1 MNYYRKQLVFG
12 VQLKVSWGEDKIK
25 CFMFMDEFAKRFNLS
40 PTGSPVIELRKNPD
54 SLGLSGVLLGA
65 NGHLCIHEWSNI
77 LELQIDFFSSIPFEN
92 SDVIK
97 FISEQ
102 VPAEQILVKVV
113 QADGK

>member
-1 MNYYRKQLVFG
+1 MSYYRKQLVFG
-12 VQLKVSWGEDKIK
+12 VQLKAGWCEDKIK
-25 CFMFMDEFAKRFNLS
+25 CFMFLDEFAKRFNLL
-40 PTGSPVIELRKNPD
+40 PVGSPILELKKSPE
-54 SLGLSGVLLGA
+54 SYGLSGILLGA
-65 NGHLCIHEWSNI
+65 NGHLCVHEWADL
-77 LELQIDFFSSIPFEN
+77 LELQIDFFSTVPFEN